1 MNNQLFKLPTKVC
14 LDPCCQEVAL
24 NCPVK
29 TTRCKNC
36 GSRLIIINQK
46 TYEEKYKNDFFQYD
60 YLTGERIT
68 TSIEKFES
76 YQSSKS
82 KEVNEPRNSQ
92 LELKNQLQ

>member
-1 MNNQLFKLPTKVC
+1 MSDQLFKLPTKVC

-46 TYEEKYKNDFFQYD
+46 TYEEKYKNDFFQYN
-60 YLTGERIT
+60 YLTGERVT
-68 TSIEKFES
+68 TSMEKFES
-76 YQSSKS
+76 YQTSKS
-82 KEVNEPRNSQ
+82 KSNLSA
-92 LELKNQLQ
+92 KK